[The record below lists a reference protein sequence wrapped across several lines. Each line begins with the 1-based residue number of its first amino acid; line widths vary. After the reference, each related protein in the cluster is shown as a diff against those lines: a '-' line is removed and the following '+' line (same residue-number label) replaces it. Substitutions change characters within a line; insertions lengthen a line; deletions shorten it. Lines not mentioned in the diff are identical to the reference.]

1 MSEQALVRART
12 VHHIRIDSGRPYT
25 QFRTDYETVVPSF
38 DRLEAIGVV
47 KSNAG
52 WTAIE
57 SLSNATAIHGLV
69 NFFTFDPSPVMKL
82 HGNTGHA
89 VTYLAGNIVKAE
101 RGFRIDP
108 ATFLYV
114 PLRIVIAEGPAGN
127 RPDQLRPSRGPIRG
141 VRQPGTGSRKQRVHR
156 NPGRHIEP
164 SGARCATGART
175 CALAPIAIAA
185 PSRSRER
192 VMRQTDAGRQS
203 SSSDDNPHPT
213 QEGTP

>member
-1 MSEQALVRART
+1 LSKAT
-12 VHHIRIDSGRPYT
+12 P
-25 QFRTDYETVVPSF
+25 
-38 DRLEAIGVV
+38 
-47 KSNAG
+47 G

-57 SLSNATAIHGLV
+57 SLSNSTAIHGLV

-127 RPDQLRPSRGPIRG
+127 GQISFDHPADLFAVYGNPELDPVSSEFTATLAG
-141 VRQPGTGSRKQRVHR
+141 VLSLLGLEVPRELVH
-156 NPGRHIEP
+156 
-164 SGARCATGART
+164 
-175 CALAPIAIAA
+175 AP
-185 PSRSRER
+185 
-192 VMRQTDAGRQS
+192 
-203 SSSDDNPHPT
+203 
-213 QEGTP
+213 

>member
-89 VTYLAGNIVKAE
+89 VTYLY
-101 RGFRIDP
+101 
-108 ATFLYV
+108 L
-114 PLRIVIAEGPAGN
+114 PLRIVIAEDPAGN
-127 RPDQLRPSRGPIRG
+127 GQISFDHPADLFAVYGNPELDPVSSEFTATLAG
-141 VRQPGTGSRKQRVHR
+141 VLTLLGLEVPLELVR
-156 NPGRHIEP
+156 
-164 SGARCATGART
+164 
-175 CALAPIAIAA
+175 AP
-185 PSRSRER
+185 
-192 VMRQTDAGRQS
+192 
-203 SSSDDNPHPT
+203 
-213 QEGTP
+213 

>member
-1 MSEQALVRART
+1 MSEQVLVQART
-12 VHHIRIDSGRPYT
+12 VHHISIDSGRPYK
-25 QFRTDYETVVPSF
+25 QFRADYETVVPSF

-57 SLSNATAIHGLV
+57 SLSDATAVHGLV

-82 HGNTGHA
+82 NGNTGHA

-114 PLRIVIAEGPAGN
+114 PLRIVIAE
-127 RPDQLRPSRGPIRG
+127 
-141 VRQPGTGSRKQRVHR
+141 T
-156 NPGRHIEP
+156 
-164 SGARCATGART
+164 ATGNGKISFDHPADLFAVYGNPELDAVSREFSET
-175 CALAPIAIAA
+175 LAGVLSLLGLDAQRELAPA
-185 PSRSRER
+185 S
-192 VMRQTDAGRQS
+192 
-203 SSSDDNPHPT
+203 
-213 QEGTP
+213 

>member
-101 RGFRIDP
+101 RGFQVDP

-127 RPDQLRPSRGPIRG
+127 GQISFDHPADLFAVYGNPELDPVSSEFTATLAG
-141 VRQPGTGSRKQRVHR
+141 VLTLLGLEVPLELVR
-156 NPGRHIEP
+156 
-164 SGARCATGART
+164 
-175 CALAPIAIAA
+175 AP
-185 PSRSRER
+185 
-192 VMRQTDAGRQS
+192 
-203 SSSDDNPHPT
+203 
-213 QEGTP
+213 

>member
-25 QFRTDYETVVPSF
+25 QFRNDYETVVPSF

-57 SLSNATAIHGLV
+57 SLSDATATHGLV

-108 ATFLYV
+108 ATFLYL

-127 RPDQLRPSRGPIRG
+127 GQISFDHPADLFAVYGNPELDPVGSEFTATLAG
-141 VRQPGTGSRKQRVHR
+141 VLTLLGLEVPPELVR
-156 NPGRHIEP
+156 
-164 SGARCATGART
+164 
-175 CALAPIAIAA
+175 AP
-185 PSRSRER
+185 
-192 VMRQTDAGRQS
+192 
-203 SSSDDNPHPT
+203 
-213 QEGTP
+213 

>member
-1 MSEQALVRART
+1 MSEQTLVRART
-12 VHHIRIDSGRPYT
+12 VHHIRIDSGRPYA
-25 QFRTDYETVVPSF
+25 QFRTDYETIVPSF

-57 SLSNATAIHGLV
+57 SLSDATAIHGLV

-82 HGNTGHA
+82 HGNNGHA

-114 PLRIVIAEGPAGN
+114 PLRIVIAETAA
-127 RPDQLRPSRGPIRG
+127 
-141 VRQPGTGSRKQRVHR
+141 GTGEMSFDHPADLFAVYG
-156 NPGRHIEP
+156 NPELDPVSQQFTATLAGVLSLLGLDVP
-164 SGARCATGART
+164 PQLARA
-175 CALAPIAIAA
+175 
-185 PSRSRER
+185 S
-192 VMRQTDAGRQS
+192 
-203 SSSDDNPHPT
+203 
-213 QEGTP
+213 